1 MDYGISGETIIC
13 FGGEDWWYHHP
24 HSKNHIL
31 KRLARHNRVLF
42 VNSITMGMPSL
53 AHPDLFLKIRR
64 KLKSCLRWLR
74 RAPEGLWVMTPIAL
88 PFFGSAWARSLNC
101 FLLNLQLRLAMRL
114 CGMGRPIVWVAIPSA
129 ADVAQSLRPK
139 LIVYQVSDKY
149 EANQDSAISAN
160 VIRGLHE
167 RLVRM
172 AGAVLYSGR
181 KLFDEAVDVPHRVY
195 LEQAV
200 DYDHFANPSPDTA
213 AEIEPIPYPV
223 LGYFGAMD
231 FIMDTALIQQVA
243 ERRPGW
249 HWVMIGLQSRVMQ
262 AVHAPNVHL
271 LGSKPYAELPRYLRH
286 FDVCVLP
293 WNLGSSFTSYGSAIK
308 VREYL
313 ASGKPI
319 VMAPLFEYLQTP
331 GLRFYSGP
339 DEFIA
344 CVEDALA
351 NDTAADRELRQSA
364 VRNCTWDARAR
375 QLGELM
381 HKLLAAQ
388 TRAEPGLVY
397 PEQYQRVTLRSVRK
411 GTT

>member
-1 MDYGISGETIIC
+1 MDYGISGESIIC

-31 KRLARHNRVLF
+31 KRLARDNRVLF

-53 AHPDLFLKIRR
+53 AHPDLFLKVRR
-64 KLKSCLRWLR
+64 KLKSCLRWLK
-74 RAPEGLWVMTPIAL
+74 RAPEGLWVMTPVAL
-88 PFFGSAWARSLNC
+88 PFFGSSRARSLNR

-129 ADVAQSLRPK
+129 ADVAESLRPK

-149 EANQDSAISAN
+149 EANQDSAISAS

-181 KLFDEAVDVPHRVY
+181 KLFDEAVDVPHRVF

-200 DYDHFANPSPDTA
+200 DYHHFADAPPDTA
-213 AEIEPIPYPV
+213 AEIEPIPHPV

-243 ERRPGW
+243 ERRPDW

-262 AVHAPNVHL
+262 AVQAPNVHL
-271 LGSKPYAELPRYLRH
+271 LGSKPYRELPRYLRH

-293 WNLGSSFTSYGSAIK
+293 WNLRSSFTAYGSAIK

-351 NDTAADRELRQSA
+351 NDSPADRELRQSA

-381 HKLLAAQ
+381 QKLLAAGSRPSPEMPCPK
-388 TRAEPGLVY
+388 TRTSFRASDALP
-397 PEQYQRVTLRSVRK
+397 
-411 GTT
+411 